1 MTAQSEG
8 PNHVNPV
15 ESGPALAAS
24 EAKSSARDAGSAAR
38 NAAESA
44 ETGVRS
50 AGLATK
56 RAAAAGWGTG
66 RQTVLETA
74 DKGRRSVRETAGKM
88 GSTAAVAWTA
98 VKQRKAVAVGAAAGI
113 GGLVGGAFALGRQ
126 TATSHAGPITRLT
139 GGRI

>member
-1 MTAQSEG
+1 MT
-8 PNHVNPV
+8 PL
-15 ESGPALAAS
+15 ESGSARAAS
-24 EAKSSARDAGSAAR
+24 EARSSAQDARSAAKG
-38 NAAESA
+38 AAESA

-56 RAAAAGWGTG
+56 RAAAAGWDTG
-66 RQTVLETA
+66 RQTVVETA
-74 DKGRRSVRETAGKM
+74 DKGRRSVRETAGKV
-88 GSTAAVAWTA
+88 GSAATTAWTA

-126 TATSHAGPITRLT
+126 TATSHAGPLTRLT